1 MQITDELRHLDVP
14 LFLEYVC
21 VSGDDEFD
29 IDWWITSE
37 LKELFGIKLT
47 DKERKTRIQAFKWGM
62 GYRQWAAVYSK
73 EDILNH
79 RLVDSERA

>member
-29 IDWWITSE
+29 IDWWTTSE
-37 LKELFGIKLT
+37 MRELFGIKLT
-47 DKERKTRIQAFKWGM
+47 DEEKKNRIQAFKWGM

-79 RLVDSERA
+79 RLVGSERA